1 MTEVNKFNLII
12 QIFRVSMYF
21 IAGLAI
27 IFIPFPLFKNSGQLK
42 IVLGLI
48 FMAYSGF
55 RTYQLIQNKKNE
67 ENNRE

>member
-1 MTEVNKFNLII
+1 MNKLNLMI

-21 IAGLAI
+21 LGGLAI
-27 IFIPFPLFKNSGQLK
+27 IFIPLPLFKNSGQLK
-42 IVLGLI
+42 IVLGLL